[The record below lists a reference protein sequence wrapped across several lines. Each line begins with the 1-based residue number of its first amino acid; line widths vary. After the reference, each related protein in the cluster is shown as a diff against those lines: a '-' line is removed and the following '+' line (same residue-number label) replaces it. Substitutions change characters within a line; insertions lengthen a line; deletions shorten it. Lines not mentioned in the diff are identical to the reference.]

1 MSFFETYHPC
11 DELQDIVEVY
21 WRSKCNLEQP
31 LVQEMYTP
39 TLQALTFNLS
49 GRYENIVLEAGSMR
63 MDKPCY
69 LIGQPLSKRVS
80 LSNPYGIDIL
90 GVKFTSL
97 GLYLLTGIDMKH
109 ISDKIIDANDIWNY
123 EITLLYEE
131 ILSKRRI
138 HEQIAAIEYFL
149 KRKKNQQSA
158 NERIVLFNHT
168 LQQMEN
174 KNIFSVTQLRESNFI
189 SKKTFER
196 YFLNFIGVTPKQY
209 ANICR
214 FNNVRTYLD
223 TLSNEVD
230 WHDIVVN
237 FGYYDQSHFIREF
250 KRYAG
255 KTPSE
260 YFSLIPRQVAPES
273 EVSLQQIFG

>member
-1 MSFFETYHPC
+1 MNFFNTYHPC
-11 DELQDIVEVY
+11 EELQDVVEIY
-21 WRSKCNLEQP
+21 WHSKCDLEQP

-49 GRYENIVLEAGSMR
+49 GRHEDILLETEAMR
-63 MDKPCY
+63 MDKHCY
-69 LIGQPLSKRVS
+69 LIGQPLSKRLS

-97 GLYLLTGIDMKH
+97 GLHLLTGIDMKH
-109 ISDKIIDANDIWNY
+109 ISDKIIDASDIWNY

-131 ILSKRRI
+131 VLSKRSTL
-138 HEQIAAIEYFL
+138 EQIAAIEYFL
-149 KRKKNQQSA
+149 KKKRRQQSA
-158 NERIVLFNHT
+158 NERIPLLNHT
-168 LQQMEN
+168 LHQMEN
-174 KNIFSVTQLRESNFI
+174 NNIFSVTQLRESNFI
-189 SKKTFER
+189 TKKTFER
-196 YFLNFIGVTPKQY
+196 YFLSFVGVTPKQY

-223 TLSNEVD
+223 LLQTEVD
-230 WHDIVVN
+230 WHNIVVN
-237 FGYYDQSHFIREF
+237 FGYYDQSHLIREF

-260 YFSLIPRQVAPES
+260 YVSLIPRTTTLEA
-273 EVSLQQIFG
+273 EVSLQQLFA